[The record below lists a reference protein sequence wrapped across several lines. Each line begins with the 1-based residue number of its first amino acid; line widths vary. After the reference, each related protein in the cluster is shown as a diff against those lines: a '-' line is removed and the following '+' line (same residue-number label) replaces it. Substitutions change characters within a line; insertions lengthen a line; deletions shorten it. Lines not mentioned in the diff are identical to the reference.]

1 MGLSTDSL
9 RAAIRA
15 IATDIAPMGD
25 HLNELDGKLG
35 DGDLGVTMVNGFNN
49 LATVAPDLPEDFGR
63 ACMESAKA
71 MTKVSGSS
79 FGTLMGIALMAVA
92 KQTKGE
98 TDVAWTR
105 TPDLLRAAVDAML
118 ARGGANLGDKTM
130 LDSLDA
136 IIKAA
141 ASMDDPAALQA
152 AAAAAAAASDDAL
165 ATFQGQQCKIGRAR
179 IFGEKTVGMD
189 DPGMVA
195 IKLMVDRLADA

>member
-1 MGLSTDSL
+1 MGLTTDSL
-9 RAAIRA
+9 RAAIHA

-49 LATVAPDLPEDFGR
+49 LATVAADLPDDFGR
-63 ACMESAKA
+63 ACMDSAKA

-98 TDVAWTR
+98 TDVPWAR
-105 TPDLLRAAVDAML
+105 TAELLQAAVDGML
-118 ARGGANLGDKTM
+118 TRGGANLGDKTM

-136 IIKAA
+136 IIKAV
-141 ASMDDPAALQA
+141 SGKDDPSTIKTAAVTA
-152 AAAAAAAASDDAL
+152 ADDAL
-165 ATFQGQQCKIGRAR
+165 AAFKDQQCKIGRAR

-195 IKLMVDRLADA
+195 IKMMVDRLAVS